1 MSVRPSGR
9 GLRFGFRR
17 RGTRPVS
24 VDVFQSSIG
33 RRILGNRRIAH
44 FTGRRRAFRWGGR
57 GARGG
62 QLFARLRTV
71 APGGRADV
79 RRVALVRRGGRF
91 HRRPAFYR
99 RASCGAIASFKLER
113 PVFGGRSNR
122 AVDVTYRLGVSG
134 RTTLELLRG
143 SRRVRRL
150 APTRVRLQGRAH
162 RVRIASEGLRRGDY
176 RVRVTVRSGGRTT
189 AATLT
194 ARRL

>member
-122 AVDVTYRLGVSG
+122 AVDVTYRLGVTG